1 MQPEGVVTFDWSA
14 QEQAYVLSSYFWG
27 YAVTSFF
34 SGFAA
39 ELYGPRKVVF
49 FTMLTTAVLTILS
62 PEAAKLSYSLLVTI
76 RVIIGL
82 ASVIINQW
90 YSILLLISFFLQK
103 FLM

>member
-1 MQPEGVVTFDWSA
+1 MQPEGVVTLDWTA

-49 FTMLTTAVLTILS
+49 FTMLITAVLTVLT
-62 PEAAKLSYSLLVTI
+62 PEAAKLSYSLLVSI
-76 RVIIGL
+76 RVIMGS
-82 ASVIINQW
+82 AAVIF
-90 YSILLLISFFLQK
+90 Y
-103 FLM
+103 